1 MYFSSIVQSLP
12 GFIYATNP
20 AAVHILKN
28 LCIAW
33 ADLEPE
39 GASFFRAAVPGLRDW
54 VLKDHPRW
62 LHATGLL
69 LQEPTVNRTLALSGP
84 DHRFPFPFFFAARF
98 FSALAFFGG
107 AWMRNRSAS
116 VSSNESGSPSDGV
129 APSSVAERSCCT

>member
-1 MYFSSIVQSLP
+1 MYFSSIVQSLS

-28 LCIAW
+28 LCIVW
-33 ADLEPE
+33 ADLKAE
-39 GASFFRAAVPGLRDW
+39 GASFFRAAVQRLRDW

-107 AWMRNRSAS
+107 ALMRNKSAS
-116 VSSNESGSPSDGV
+116 VSSNESGSRSDV
-129 APSSVAERSCCT
+129 VTPSSVAERSCCT